1 MSIINENKNYFST
14 SDLALSAT
22 LSLYFPLE
30 SVDKTN
36 PQKVEFFF
44 IQSSELDQVL
54 EDFWRGELLVEPQTY
69 FNKIKALKARIYEK

>member
-1 MSIINENKNYFST
+1 MTITDENENYFST

-44 IQSSELDQVL
+44 KKSPDL
-54 EDFWRGELLVEPQTY
+54 EKLVDDFWRGQLLVEPQAY
-69 FNKIKALKARIYEK
+69 FNRIKGIKARIYDR